1 MGAQWGGVPSV
12 ELISSTCWLVVV
24 LLYPGTAL
32 MGGPVSGC
40 CLRSSACRLGM
51 SITNIRIHAQIYA
64 KLLWKKVL
72 FVLGML
78 IGDEQCLG
86 GS

>member
-1 MGAQWGGVPSV
+1 
-12 ELISSTCWLVVV
+12 
-24 LLYPGTAL
+24 
-32 MGGPVSGC
+32 
-40 CLRSSACRLGM
+40 M